1 MRRLTNQ
8 AVRTRAACALAG
20 YLRWPGLGANAVK
33 RGVATLFAIGIIL
46 GMTGR
51 GPIRGSLAAETSL
64 QQPPAQA
71 SAPAS
76 SSPRDG
82 ESETA
87 SLRAETHERLKA
99 MGAAATP
106 DAAPAVSGPAV
117 TKADSPARSAG
128 VSSISAD
135 QIAQKPQ
142 QKLLQDRLQW
152 LDEHAKLALALKK
165 AASPESSPEHQTDRL
180 KADLKQLE
188 AMLAQAA
195 KNPEAVLPPA
205 FLKSSG
211 TAPAVLATEM
221 KDAIDATAH
230 ELGEWK
236 NKAETLKT
244 GKAEREAVKKKNAAE
259 RDKVFQLVTTLKAR
273 DLEFEKAVLDA
284 QHPEQAQL
292 ARERLINYQW
302 QVKVESLRLQVLEAE
317 IALETKLTDVRE
329 LDAKVCYAHIHLAD
343 KELAEMRARF
353 SAESRKQESDLAR
366 AAADENSKAQSSA
379 TPPLE
384 RYRARRTAELLE
396 LEAQVLKYEQALA
409 TSPSPSFE
417 EQQSLADRADRD
429 FVRIKQLLE
438 DGRVSRLDA
447 IILNNEF
454 RLIGP
459 ERDRLMKNDLATV
472 EARLQFFEDAL
483 TNVEIELLQNSL
495 HDRYEHDLP
504 RERASTETGDDGE
517 SLLNEL
523 EQQHRRI
530 LFRRRD
536 VLEKLSQRSSRTLQE
551 ISRRLSILDQEYGF
565 IRTQIFWVRDQDPLA
580 FGTFWQGAREVNILL
595 KATLRLAQETTKFSL
610 WGHPSAEFLAMS
622 LAVLLL
628 PVPVMKL
635 RRTLGGM
642 IES

>member
-8 AVRTRAACALAG
+8 AVRPRAACVLAG
-20 YLRWPGLGANAVK
+20 SLRRMRVGASAVK
-33 RGVATLFAIGIIL
+33 RTVAALFAIGIIL
-46 GMTGR
+46 GMTGGGR
-51 GPIRGSLAAETSL
+51 SQGSLAAETNPE
-64 QQPPAQA
+64 QPPGQA

-76 SSPRDG
+76 SGPVDG

-87 SLRAETHERLKA
+87 SLRAETLERLKA
-99 MGAAATP
+99 LGAAATA
-106 DAAPAVSGPAV
+106 DTARVASAPGA
-117 TKADSPARSAG
+117 TKADAPAPSATP
-128 VSSISAD
+128 SSISAD
-135 QIAQKPQ
+135 NIAQKPG
-142 QKLLQDRLQW
+142 QKLLQDRLHW

-165 AASPESSPEHQTDRL
+165 ATSPESSPERQADHL

-188 AMLAQAA
+188 AMMAQAT

-211 TAPAVLATEM
+211 TAPAVLAAEM

-236 NKAETLKT
+236 NKAEALKS
-244 GKAEREAVKKKNAAE
+244 GKADREAVKKKNAAE
-259 RDKVFQLVTTLKAR
+259 RDKAFQLVTTLKAR
-273 DLEFEKAVLDA
+273 DAEFEKAVIDA

-302 QVKVESLRLQVLEAE
+302 QVKVETLRLQVIEAE

-329 LDAKVCYAHIHLAD
+329 LDAKVCYAHIRLAE
-343 KELAEMRARF
+343 KELKEMRERF
-353 SAESRKQESDLAR
+353 SEESRKQESDLAK
-366 AAADENSKAQSSA
+366 AAAAENSKAQSSG

-384 RYRARRTAELLE
+384 RFRARRTAELLE

-417 EQQSLADRADRD
+417 EQKDLADHADKD

-459 ERDRLMKNDLATV
+459 ERDKLVKNDMSTV

-495 HDRYEHDLP
+495 HERYEHDLL
-504 RERASTETGDDGE
+504 RERRSTDTDDASE

-523 EQQHRRI
+523 EQKHRRI

-536 VLEKLSQRSSRTLQE
+536 VLEELSKRSSRTLQE
-551 ISRRLSILDQEYGF
+551 IARRLSILDQEYGF
-565 IRTQIFWVRDQDPLA
+565 IRTQIFWVRDQDPVA
-580 FGTFWQGAREVNILL
+580 FGTFWQGAREVNMLL
-595 KATLRLAQETTKFSL
+595 KTGLRLAQETTKSNL
-610 WGHPSAEFLAMS
+610 WGHPSAEFMAMS

>member
-1 MRRLTNQ
+1 MQRLTNQ
-8 AVRTRAACALAG
+8 AVRTRAACVLAG
-20 YLRWPGLGANAVK
+20 YLRRPGFGANAVK
-33 RGVATLFAIGIIL
+33 RFVAALLAICVIL

-51 GPIRGSLAAETSL
+51 GPIGGSLAAETNP
-64 QQPPAQA
+64 QQPPVQA
-71 SAPAS
+71 SARAP
-76 SSPRDG
+76 SSPSDG

-87 SLRAETHERLKA
+87 SLRAETLERLKA
-99 MGAAATP
+99 IGAVANPDTASVATT
-106 DAAPAVSGPAV
+106 PAT
-117 TKADSPARSAG
+117 TKADGPAPAAAISP
-128 VSSISAD
+128 ISGD
-135 QIAQKPQ
+135 HTVQKPQ
-142 QKLLQDRLQW
+142 QKLLQDRLHW

-165 AASPESSPEHQTDRL
+165 ATSPESSAERQTDQLR
-180 KADLKQLE
+180 AELKQLE

-195 KNPEAVLPPA
+195 KNPEAVLPPS
-205 FLKSSG
+205 FLKNSG
-211 TAPAVLATEM
+211 TAPGVVATEM

-236 NKAETLKT
+236 NKAEMLKT
-244 GKAEREAVKKKNAAE
+244 GKAEREAAKKKIAAE

-273 DLEFEKAVLDA
+273 DLEFEKAVIDA

-292 ARERLINYQW
+292 ARERQINYQW
-302 QVKVESLRLQVLEAE
+302 QVKVESLRLQVIEAE
-317 IALETKLTDVRE
+317 IALETKLTDVHE
-329 LDAKVCYAHIHLAD
+329 LDAKVCYAHVHLAER
-343 KELAEMRARF
+343 ELKEMRARF
-353 SAESRKQESDLAR
+353 SAESNKQESDLAK
-366 AAADENSKAQSSA
+366 AAADENSKAQSSG

-384 RYRARRTAELLE
+384 RFRARRTAELLE

-417 EQQSLADRADRD
+417 EQKDLADHADKD

-459 ERDRLMKNDLATV
+459 ERDKLVKNDMATV
-472 EARLQFFEDAL
+472 EARLQYFEDAL

-495 HDRYEHDLP
+495 HDRYEQDLA
-504 RERASTETGDDGE
+504 RERVSTEPGPLGE
-517 SLLNEL
+517 NLLSDL
-523 EQQHRRI
+523 EQRHRRI

-536 VLEKLSQRSSRTLQE
+536 ALEKLSQRSSRTLQE
-551 ISRRLSILDQEYGF
+551 IARRLSILDQEYGF
-565 IRTQIFWVRDQDPLA
+565 IRTQIFWVRDQDPIA
-580 FGTFWQGAREVNILL
+580 FGTFWQGAHEVNVLL
-595 KATLRLAQETTKFSL
+595 KAGLRLAQETTKASL
-610 WGHPSAEFLAMS
+610 WGRPSAEFVAMS